1 MHYVLIVLTVAAVVY
16 FGVRA
21 VRARAAR
28 PAPRV
33 IGPDDDPDFLW
44 KLGGGGKSP
53 R

>member
-1 MHYVLIVLTVAAVVY
+1 VHYLLIILTVAAVLY
-16 FGVRA
+16 FAVRA
-21 VRARAAR
+21 VRTHAAK